1 MWFWKLLAYGKALWL
16 WKQYDH
22 KNNQFTSET
31 VVGVV
36 VLAKY
41 SKHLSCLVNRAYMQT
56 TYEPYAQD
64 FSVKLNVMLNCR

>member
-1 MWFWKLLAYGKALWL
+1 MWFWKLLAHGKALWL

-22 KNNQFTSET
+22 KNNQFMLET

-41 SKHLSCLVNRAYMQT
+41 FKHPSCLPIELICKPRMSSILKILA
-56 TYEPYAQD
+56 
-64 FSVKLNVMLNCR
+64 LN